1 MICLEVQKLYGMAG
15 ELEVIADHCQSDEQK
30 KKLLDFA
37 DKLVNIADNIN
48 VEMDC
53 MED

>member
-1 MICLEVQKLYGMAG
+1 MICMEVQKIYGMAG
-15 ELEVIADHCQSDEQK
+15 ELEVIAEGCATEGQK

-37 DKLVNIADNIN
+37 DRLVNIADNIN

-53 MED
+53 MSD